1 MEVRTRT
8 SSPQRV
14 FATMSDSVVVSPAL
28 SPNLEI
34 IHSYGIDTTD
44 YAFPDSN
51 HPSTKLKTQAVRCMS
66 VSNLNEKRLKHT
78 DEEVI
83 QMRNKFL
90 ILTRNRAIFKQ
101 LERNQKWTL
110 AIICIVYFV
119 CFCTI
124 SMLSTFFYEV
134 VFYIF
139 YEFFLLLTLIIIHL

>member
-1 MEVRTRT
+1 MVRT
-8 SSPQRV
+8 SSPHRV
-14 FATMSDSVVVSPAL
+14 FATMSDTIVVSPAGL
-28 SPNLEI
+28 PNLKI
-34 IHSYGIDTTD
+34 MDGYGTDTTD
-44 YAFPDSN
+44 HAFQDCYR
-51 HPSTKLKTQAVRCMS
+51 PSTKLITQAVRCMS
-66 VSNLNEKRLKHT
+66 VSNLNERRLKHS

-110 AIICIVYFV
+110 ALICIVYFV

-134 VFYIF
+134 VFYFFNKIDIVINIVF
-139 YEFFLLLTLIIIHL
+139 YIH

>member
-1 MEVRTRT
+1 
-8 SSPQRV
+8 
-14 FATMSDSVVVSPAL
+14 
-28 SPNLEI
+28 
-34 IHSYGIDTTD
+34 
-44 YAFPDSN
+44 
-51 HPSTKLKTQAVRCMS
+51 LKTQAVRCMS

-139 YEFFLLLTLIIIHL
+139 YEFFLLLTLIIIHLWIQLAILHNISTSTYGTKIITMLHNTFCCHLMG